1 MTDDLLS
8 GAGKTASQIDPNKD
22 YLLELVGEGKKFK
35 TPQDMARGKAEAD
48 VFIETLTREKDELR
62 NEYLRIKE
70 DSDKRAKLEDLID
83 RFSNKLQ
90 QPASSEHTPANV
102 DNQPKF
108 DPTQLESL
116 VANEYQKNKKL
127 EKEQANFRMVQDKL
141 KERYGDN
148 YPTILQNQM
157 EDLGLTADQINN
169 LARTAPKAFF
179 NTLELNEV
187 KKDSFQTP
195 VGSTQRSNA
204 FQGKGQTKRTW
215 SHYQE
220 MKQKNPGL
228 YMDPKTNLQMDKDHQ
243 ELGAAFEDG
252 DFHRFD

>member
-8 GAGKTASQIDPNKD
+8 GAAKTATQIDPNKD

-62 NEYLRIKE
+62 NEYLKVKE
-70 DSDKRAKLEDLID
+70 ESDKRAKLEDLID
-83 RFSNKLQ
+83 RLSKSQ

-148 YPTILQNQM
+148 YPTVLQNQM
-157 EDLGLTADQINN
+157 EDLGLSADQINN

-179 NTLELNEV
+179 NTLELNDV
-187 KKDSFQTP
+187 KKDGFQTP
-195 VGSTQRSNA
+195 VGSSQRSNA
-204 FQGKGQTKRTW
+204 FQGKGQQKRTW
-215 SHYQE
+215 AYYQE
-220 MKQKNPGL
+220 LKQKNPNL
-228 YMDPKTNLQMDKDHQ
+228 FLDPKTNLQMDKDHQ
-243 ELGAAFEDG
+243 ELGTAFEDG
-252 DFHRFD
+252 DFHAYD